1 MGPIIPARRV
11 ARSPPLRYTGPAMIC
26 YIAYPTSLTLQ
37 SANALQTFTT
47 LRELR
52 ARRPDTLAII
62 PRWGREPSR
71 FTEVGALHLPRP
83 AIGKLSRL
91 HKSTLLYYLEHSAF
105 ALMTAGVIAPRR
117 RKVEAVYV
125 RQVICAAWWAGVLGP
140 LLGVPVIYEAH
151 DLESRNPS
159 RAKEPWAEG
168 LLHLIDRVALSR
180 SAAVVSLTEEFRR
193 LLAAIGWR
201 DPAEVFVVPDA
212 YDETLFAPQERA
224 AARAALALPQG
235 APLVAYAGMTFA
247 HRWLDGLVEATAR
260 LRERFPGLTLALVGG
275 RDAEREALARQAV
288 GLGLPVLCRAP
299 GDPPTSVAPGTC
311 LLVAPRP
318 QPEVVRYLAAADVL
332 AIPDTVTDV
341 TASPLK
347 LFEYLALG
355 TPLVLPAIP
364 ALHEIVPPALC
375 HPFPRRDLAA
385 LESALASAL
394 RSAPDDAGSA
404 TRRAL
409 AADHTYGRR
418 AERVLE
424 VVGGGGGGDRRP
436 EW

>member
-1 MGPIIPARRV
+1 
-11 ARSPPLRYTGPAMIC
+11 MIV

-62 PRWGREPSR
+62 PRWGREASR
-71 FTEVGALHLPRP
+71 FAEVGALHLPRP

-91 HKSTLLYYLEHSAF
+91 HKSTLLYYLEHTAF
-105 ALMTAGVIAPRR
+105 ALMTAAVVAPRR
-117 RKVEAVYV
+117 RQVEAVYV

-140 LLGVPVIYEAH
+140 ALGVPVIYEAH
-151 DLESRNPS
+151 DLETRNPS
-159 RAKEPWAEG
+159 RAKEPWAAG
-168 LLHLIDRVALSR
+168 LLHLIDRVALGR
-180 SAAVVSLTEEFRR
+180 SSAVVSLTDDFRR

-212 YDETLFAPQERA
+212 YDERVFAPGDRA
-224 AARAALALPQG
+224 AARAALGLPAA

-247 HRWLDGLVEATAR
+247 HRWLDGLLEAAAR
-260 LRERFPGLTLALVGG
+260 LRAARPGLTLALVGG
-275 RDAEREALARQAV
+275 RDAERAELARRAA
-288 GLGLPVLCRAP
+288 GLGFIVVERGPHDPAAPVPP
-299 GDPPTSVAPGTC
+299 GAC
-311 LLVAPRP
+311 LIVAPRP
-318 QPEVVRYLAAADVL
+318 QAEVAGYLAAADAL

-355 TPLVLPAIP
+355 APLVLPAIP

-375 HPFPRRDLAA
+375 FPFPRRDLAGLAAA
-385 LESALASAL
+385 LDAALAGA
-394 RSAPDDAGSA
+394 DDQPAA
-404 TRRAL
+404 AARRDL
-409 AADHTYGRR
+409 AAAHTYGRR
-418 AERVLE
+418 AEQIIAVVERVRSAAHPTT
-424 VVGGGGGGDRRP
+424 VHR
-436 EW
+436 